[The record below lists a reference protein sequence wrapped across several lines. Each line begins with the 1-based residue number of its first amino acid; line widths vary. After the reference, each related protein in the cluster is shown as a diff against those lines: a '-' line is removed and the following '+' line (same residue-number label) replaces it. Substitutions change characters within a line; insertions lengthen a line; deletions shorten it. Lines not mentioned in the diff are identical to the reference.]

1 MSAATRAAAALIE
14 AVDGRKE
21 EDWLAGMVT
30 GCRDRLDIT
39 LTEGVEVDLQRG
51 PNKAGAGEAGP
62 DKAERSE
69 WPEHL
74 AGIAV

>member
-1 MSAATRAAAALIE
+1 
-14 AVDGRKE
+14 
-21 EDWLAGMVT
+21 MVT